1 LTPAAKSNR
10 HAVARA
16 LSFLLSARDSDG
28 WWRDFQTLAG
38 PSDEWV
44 TAYTAWSISGI
55 PGGEIAAREAL
66 DLLKWR
72 WRDGFGYAA
81 HVPVDCDST
90 TWFCRLAEKLNDTA
104 GKEYRGSLDFLRSSV
119 RSNGGVPT
127 YPSAGPIREF
137 TRLPQSAGFQGW
149 NSTHTCVTAAAA
161 SLRGLKQLPQL
172 RSFLQRVRM
181 LDGGWSGYWW
191 VSRAYPTLLAAEA
204 LGVGM
209 SPWAERCSDL
219 SSFGLA
225 CRLAMGAP
233 VEAQVMSLQRANGSW
248 QGSAQLRIPEPQV
261 TRPAHGRCRITVD
274 QNHIYTTATAIRAL
288 HEAG

>member
-1 LTPAAKSNR
+1 M
-10 HAVARA
+10 ARWFW
-16 LSFLLSARDSDG
+16 LCRPCSRGLRFDNLVL
-28 WWRDFQTLAG
+28 
-38 PSDEWV
+38 PV
-44 TAYTAWSISGI
+44 
-55 PGGEIAAREAL
+55 GGEIERYRRQRVSRQSRFSPVKRTLE
-66 DLLKWR
+66 WR
-72 WRDGFGYAA
+72 SA
-81 HVPVDCDST
+81 HLSQ
-90 TWFCRLAEKLNDTA
+90 RRA
-104 GKEYRGSLDFLRSSV
+104 
-119 RSNGGVPT
+119 
-127 YPSAGPIREF
+127 IREF

-172 RSFLQRVRM
+172 RYFLQRVRM

-209 SPWAERCSDL
+209 SPWAERCPDS

-233 VEAQVMSLQRANGSW
+233 VEAQVMSLQRVNGSW

-261 TRPAHGRCRITVD
+261 TRPAQGRCRITVD
-274 QNHIYTTATAIRAL
+274 QNHIYTTATAIRGL